1 MPEAPTPPG
10 PRGPADQDR
19 LSEVRERIVELDDK
33 LIRLIGERR
42 DLVLEAGRIKVALG
56 LPVMDPAR
64 EAAVV
69 RRAAERAR
77 ELGGDEE
84 LARDVVWRIIAS
96 ARSTQTD
103 TTEWGPPPR
112 PSTGDEVP

>member
-1 MPEAPTPPG
+1 MPESQTPTG
-10 PRGPADQDR
+10 PEGAADQER
-19 LSEVRERIVELDDK
+19 LAEVRERIVELDDE

-42 DLVLEAGRIKVALG
+42 DLVLEAGRIKEALG

-64 EAAVV
+64 EATVV

-77 ELGGDEE
+77 ELGVDEE

-96 ARSTQTD
+96 ARSTQTG
-103 TTEWGPPPR
+103 TTEWGTPPR
-112 PSTGDEVP
+112 PPAEDGSP

>member
-1 MPEAPTPPG
+1 MPEPQDPDRPQGG
-10 PRGPADQDR
+10 PDR
-19 LSEVRERIVELDDK
+19 ERLTEVRERIVEVDHE

-42 DLVLEAGRIKVALG
+42 DLVLEAGRIKEALG

-64 EAAVV
+64 EAIVV

-77 ELGGDEE
+77 ELGVDEE

-96 ARSTQTD
+96 ARSAQTG
-103 TTEWGPPPR
+103 TTEWGPPP
-112 PSTGDEVP
+112 SAVDESP

>member
-1 MPEAPTPPG
+1 MPESQTPPG
-10 PRGPADQDR
+10 PQGSPDQER
-19 LSEVRERIVELDDK
+19 LTDVRERIMVLDDE

-42 DLVLEAGRIKVALG
+42 DLVLEAGRIKEALG

-64 EAAVV
+64 EAIVV

-77 ELGGDEE
+77 ELGVDEE

-96 ARSTQTD
+96 ARSAQTG
-103 TTEWGPPPR
+103 TTEWGPPHEP
-112 PSTGDEVP
+112 PAADESP

>member
-1 MPEAPTPPG
+1 MSESNNPAG
-10 PRGPADQDR
+10 PQGSADQER
-19 LSEVRERIVELDDK
+19 LTEVRKRIMELDDE

-42 DLVLEAGRIKVALG
+42 DLVLEAGRIKEALG

-64 EAAVV
+64 EATVV

-77 ELGGDEE
+77 ELGVDEE
-84 LARDVVWRIIAS
+84 LARDVVWRVIAS
-96 ARSTQTD
+96 ARSAQTG

-112 PSTGDEVP
+112 PSDVDESP